1 MNWKRTA
8 ICICVWV
15 VCWLVGLAQLSAPCS
30 PEIIWKDQF
39 GGLEFQGPNLTGQFV
54 LGQSFNGS
62 WTRRPISWFEFFTAK
77 TALENAGGFRLR
89 LLEGG
94 DPPKNQN
101 ELTKRTIRT
110 GLIKSGQEIR
120 IDGLNISAAIWNF
133 MEVWP
138 RNLNGFYLIVET
150 SLKRPSGA
158 VKFWMAKHSGWG
170 NDKSELLTFAPDG
183 TVVSQTLAGHLH
195 LKVGRHDGLEPPLT
209 RLLRRKAGRYGLI
222 GATIA
227 SLAVVFLIPGLI
239 GRLHR
244 RLARSRVEQATVWF
258 WVGLGVSI
266 GLYLAFRCLFEHF
279 PTDYLWDATSGTVW
293 DAFTPGKLGVMLWSP
308 SGLGVSAVVQRLISP
323 EAINYFAPAVLIGAS
338 YLTAYSMSGSLTAAL
353 TLAMAVSFGIPL
365 AFSTYFHTTTIQ
377 AYFLLSYV
385 QINLLAGYKLI
396 RGTTKPGRWKLVFA
410 VSLVLAAAA
419 YEMWLNYFAFLLVA
433 GCFLLIIRRR
443 IPPAIQS
450 GKVIFMLLTALAV
463 CLAYGGFRIWFGVP
477 DQVYQTNVS
486 KGGEEEMWLRYDNP
500 APMIDDFISN
510 ELTYLYAALTRPLPP
525 LLVND
530 LSIFFFGR
538 KISDQNRHEFG
549 STTYYHHLFQYRYLA
564 GAAAM
569 VFFYYLIKMI
579 RCSFTRGDPVCLSVA
594 LILLLILTGHSVHSL
609 IKFRDVFFI
618 IPKAYKYALSA
629 LGAAN
634 LIALL
639 VWKMRDKFSRA
650 SDYFSV
656 VLLVWGTVIFSAFF
670 QPQYLIKM
678 ISLTGH
684 ATRSA
689 YYPDPIRA
697 LLLLFS

>member
-1 MNWKRTA
+1 MTWRRA
-8 ICICVWV
+8 IICLGAWV
-15 VCWLVGLAQLSAPCS
+15 GFWLVGLAHLSY
-30 PEIIWKDQF
+30 
-39 GGLEFQGPNLTGQFV
+39 
-54 LGQSFNGS
+54 
-62 WTRRPISWFEFFTAK
+62 PISPAINWEIQEGSRIETTSGAESGVHIGQ
-77 TALENAGGFRLR
+77 ALVNSWIGRGLSYIEAYTQKEADQPGGEARLR
-89 LLEGG
+89 LLRGSRAPRTEAEIDQRVLRQGRVVVRQSPHMAELGVIHWSFEEVLPRTKAGYYLMVDMVDNSGG
-94 DPPKNQN
+94 ASSGFWLTGSTTPEPYAF
-101 ELTKRTIRT
+101 ELTTEPADSAIYY
-110 GLIKSGQEIR
+110 QPQ
-120 IDGLNISAAIWNF
+120 DGS
-133 MEVWP
+133 
-138 RNLNGFYLIVET
+138 
-150 SLKRPSGA
+150 
-158 VKFWMAKHSGWG
+158 
-170 NDKSELLTFAPDG
+170 
-183 TVVSQTLAGHLH
+183 LH
-195 LKVGRHDGLEPPLT
+195 LKIGRHDGLEPPLT
-209 RLLRRKAGRYGLI
+209 RLLRRKTGRYGLI
-222 GATIA
+222 GAMIA
-227 SLAVVFLIPGLI
+227 SLAAVFLIPGLI
-239 GRLHR
+239 DRLHQGCSE
-244 RLARSRVEQATVWF
+244 SRAKRPTVWF
-258 WVGLGVSI
+258 WGGLVVSI
-266 GLYLAFRCLFEHF
+266 GSYLAFRCLFEYF
-279 PTDYLWDATSGTVW
+279 PTDYLWNAASGTVW

-353 TLAMAVSFGIPL
+353 TLAVVVSFGIPL
-365 AFSTYFHTTTIQ
+365 AFSTYFHATTIQ

-477 DQVYQTNVS
+477 DEVYQTKVS
-486 KGGEEEMWLRYDNP
+486 GGGEEEMWLRYDNP

-538 KISDQNRHEFG
+538 KINDQNRHEFG

-569 VFFYYLIKMI
+569 VFFYFLIKMI

-634 LIALL
+634 LIAFL
-639 VWKMRDKFSRA
+639 VWKMRYKFSRA